1 MLSWPARSRRMTDP
15 LYQRIVLNSVC
26 ASTPHICEQNE
37 HRLTRWN
44 IGHMHTIMFVL
55 PTTGLARFLLRTI
68 RCDMVIGFRRI
79 SRARHMPYGKLMDVM
94 SGVARRMNRSVEDGG
109 IGERCPACGRRQ
121 TAERHDQG
129 AWREELREQ
138 GDGRGAA
145 RPRQIGAEERARDS
159 RCACGVRSAAPAW
172 RGRGGGWHQR
182 HRQHRRDACAARRCG
197 GCRHAV
203 RLFAHSDPVL
213 RPAGASSRRG
223 VHPGAGRLRDRRPS
237 D

>member
-1 MLSWPARSRRMTDP
+1 MVRQTAARGTVQAFSTINTISARLVDANGGQALPGKGRDRSGVCGSAIRGAGLDMVSRLAAIRERLGLDYAIIGVGGVVAPEDYRAYRAVGADAVMSATGAMWDAELAARSRRMTDP

-94 SGVARRMNRSVEDGG
+94 SGWL
-109 IGERCPACGRRQ
+109 GE
-121 TAERHDQG
+121 
-129 AWREELREQ
+129 
-138 GDGRGAA
+138 
-145 RPRQIGAEERARDS
+145 
-159 RCACGVRSAAPAW
+159 
-172 RGRGGGWHQR
+172 
-182 HRQHRRDACAARRCG
+182 
-197 GCRHAV
+197 
-203 RLFAHSDPVL
+203 
-213 RPAGASSRRG
+213 
-223 VHPGAGRLRDRRPS
+223 
-237 D
+237 